1 MNGQVNSTRD
11 LKERVIRRFS
21 KSPIAMISISVIGI
35 YAFAALLVT
44 AGLIATDVDTR
55 VGEKFMSPNFSAWLG
70 TDRLGRDILS
80 RVIYANKIAFIVGLV
95 TATLSVLLGTILGA
109 ISGFFGGWID
119 ALVVWLYSTVESI
132 PYLLLLIA
140 ISYITGTGLSGVYLA
155 FVLTFWVAP
164 CRVIRGE
171 VIKLKEAEYVIAAQ
185 AMGYGPLRIL
195 FRHIVPNTV
204 HLSLINFTLI
214 FVAAIKSEVIL
225 SYLGLGVQGEPSWG
239 TMIDQARAELVN
251 GFFWQIGGATIA
263 MFILVLA
270 FNVAADTLQ
279 RALDPRTY
287 NEYLE
292 RSRTGPHP

>member
-1 MNGQVNSTRD
+1 MTESVASTRGTR
-11 LKERVIRRFS
+11 ERVIRRF
-21 KSPIAMISISVIGI
+21 KASPIALLSIGI
-35 YAFAALLVT
+35 IALYAVAALLVMM
-44 AGLIATDVDTR
+44 GLIATEVDTR
-55 VGEKFMSPNFSAWLG
+55 VGEKFMSPNFTAWLG

-80 RVIYANKIAFIVGLV
+80 RVIYANKIAFVVGLV
-95 TATLSVLLGTILGA
+95 TATLSVLLGTVLGA
-109 ISGFFGGWID
+109 VSGFFGGWVD
-119 ALVVWLYSTVESI
+119 AFVVWLYSTVESI

-171 VIKLKEAEYVIAAQ
+171 VLKLKEADFVIAAR

-195 FRHIVPNTV
+195 FRHVVPNTV
-204 HLSLINFTLI
+204 HLSLVNFTLI

-251 GFFWQIGGATIA
+251 GFFWQIGGATVA

-270 FNVAADTLQ
+270 FNIAADTLQ
-279 RALDPRTY
+279 RALDPKDVQ
-287 NEYLE
+287 
-292 RSRTGPHP
+292 

>member
-1 MNGQVNSTRD
+1 MSMSPTITRD
-11 LKERVIRRFS
+11 LKKRISQHFR
-21 KSPIAMISISVIGI
+21 KSPIALVSLAVILI
-35 YAFAALLVT
+35 YALGAFLVMM
-44 AGLIATDVDTR
+44 GLVATDVDLR
-55 VGEKFMSPNFSAWLG
+55 VGEKFMSPNVGAWLG

-95 TATLSVLLGTILGA
+95 TATLSVLLGTALGA
-109 ISGFFGGWID
+109 VSGFFGGWID
-119 ALVVWLYSTVESI
+119 AVIVWFYSTVESI

-140 ISYITGTGLSGVYLA
+140 ISYISGAGLSGVYLA

-164 CRVIRGE
+164 CRIIRGE
-171 VIKLKEAEYVIAAQ
+171 VIKLKEAEFVIAAR
-185 AMGYGPLRIL
+185 AMGYGPFKIL
-195 FRHIVPNTV
+195 FRHIVPNTM

-251 GFFWQIGGATIA
+251 GFFWQIGGATVA

-270 FNVAADTLQ
+270 FNIAADTLQ
-279 RALDPRTY
+279 RALDPKDMQ
-287 NEYLE
+287 
-292 RSRTGPHP
+292 

>member
-279 RALDPRTY
+279 RALDPRDVQ
-287 NEYLE
+287 
-292 RSRTGPHP
+292 

>member
-1 MNGQVNSTRD
+1 MISGQVNPTRD
-11 LKERVIRRFS
+11 LKERVVRRFS
-21 KSPIAMISISVIGI
+21 KSPVALISISVIGL
-35 YAFAALLVT
+35 YALAALLVT
-44 AGLIATDVDTR
+44 LGLVATDVDTR

-195 FRHIVPNTV
+195 FRILCPTR
-204 HLSLINFTLI
+204 FT
-214 FVAAIKSEVIL
+214 F
-225 SYLGLGVQGEPSWG
+225 
-239 TMIDQARAELVN
+239 R
-251 GFFWQIGGATIA
+251 
-263 MFILVLA
+263 
-270 FNVAADTLQ
+270 
-279 RALDPRTY
+279 
-287 NEYLE
+287 
-292 RSRTGPHP
+292 

>member
-1 MNGQVNSTRD
+1 M
-11 LKERVIRRFS
+11 
-21 KSPIAMISISVIGI
+21 
-35 YAFAALLVT
+35 
-44 AGLIATDVDTR
+44 GLIATEVDTR
-55 VGEKFMSPNFSAWLG
+55 VGEKFMSPNFTAWLG

-80 RVIYANKIAFIVGLV
+80 RVIYANKIAFVVGLV
-95 TATLSVLLGTILGA
+95 TATLSVLLGTVLGA
-109 ISGFFGGWID
+109 VSGFFGGWVD
-119 ALVVWLYSTVESI
+119 AFVVWLYSTVESI

-171 VIKLKEAEYVIAAQ
+171 VLKLKEADFVIAAR

-195 FRHIVPNTV
+195 FRHVVPNTV
-204 HLSLINFTLI
+204 HLSLVNFTLI

-251 GFFWQIGGATIA
+251 GFFWQIGGATVCA
-263 MFILVLA
+263 EAGAEV
-270 FNVAADTLQ
+270 VRQGRHGQQGAADKVEATAGADAGEGIWDLAAAAEEAGRRARGQ
-279 RALDPRTY
+279 RVC
-287 NEYLE
+287 
-292 RSRTGPHP
+292 

>member
-1 MNGQVNSTRD
+1 MISGHANPTRD
-11 LKERVIRRFS
+11 LKKRVVRRFS
-21 KSPIAMISISVIGI
+21 RVPLRLISISVIGL

-44 AGLIATDVDTR
+44 LGLVATDVDTR

-80 RVIYANKIAFIVGLV
+80 QVVYANKIAFIVGLV

-119 ALVVWLYSTVESI
+119 ALIVWLYSTVESI

-140 ISYITGTGLSGVYLA
+140 ISYITGAGLSGVYLA

-171 VIKLKEAEYVIAAQ
+171 VIKLKEAEYVIAAR
-185 AMGYGPLRIL
+185 AMGYGPMRIL
-195 FRHIVPNTV
+195 FRHVVPNTV

-270 FNVAADTLQ
+270 FNIAADTLQ
-279 RALDPRTY
+279 RALDPRDVQ
-287 NEYLE
+287 
-292 RSRTGPHP
+292 

>member
-1 MNGQVNSTRD
+1 MTESTLSIRGTR
-11 LKERVIRRFS
+11 ERIIRRFRS
-21 KSPIAMISISVIGI
+21 QPVALGSVFIICAYATAAILVIS
-35 YAFAALLVT
+35 
-44 AGLIATDVDTR
+44 GLIATDVDAR
-55 VGEKFMSPNFSAWLG
+55 VGEKFMSPNLNAWLG

-80 RVIYANKIAFIVGLV
+80 RVIYANKVAFIVGLV
-95 TATLSVLLGTILGA
+95 TATLSVTLGTILGA
-109 ISGFFGGWID
+109 ISGFFGGWVD
-119 ALVVWLYSTVESI
+119 AFIVWLYSTVESV

-171 VIKLKEAEYVIAAQ
+171 VIKLKEAEFVIAAR
-185 AMGYGPLRIL
+185 AMGYGPFRIL
-195 FRHIVPNTV
+195 FRHILPNTV

-251 GFFWQIGGATIA
+251 GFFWQIGGATLA

-270 FNVAADTLQ
+270 FNIAADALQ
-279 RALDPRTY
+279 RALDPKDAQ
-287 NEYLE
+287 
-292 RSRTGPHP
+292 

>member
-1 MNGQVNSTRD
+1 MNGQLNATRD

-21 KSPIAMISISVIGI
+21 KSPIAMISISVIGL

-44 AGLIATDVDTR
+44 FGLIATDVDTR

-80 RVIYANKIAFIVGLV
+80 RVVYANKIAFIVGLV

-109 ISGFFGGWID
+109 VSGFFGGWID
-119 ALVVWLYSTVESI
+119 ALIVWLYSTVESI

-171 VIKLKEAEYVIAAQ
+171 VIKLKEAEYVIAAR

-279 RALDPRTY
+279 RALDPRDVQ
-287 NEYLE
+287 
-292 RSRTGPHP
+292 

>member
-21 KSPIAMISISVIGI
+21 KSPIAMISISVIGL

-44 AGLIATDVDTR
+44 LGLIATDVDTR

-279 RALDPRTY
+279 RALDPRDVQ
-287 NEYLE
+287 
-292 RSRTGPHP
+292 

>member
-1 MNGQVNSTRD
+1 MNESPLLTRS
-11 LKERVIRRFS
+11 LRERVIRRFRS
-21 KSPIAMISISVIGI
+21 QPLALLSVAIIGF
-35 YAFAALLVT
+35 YAVAALLVT

-55 VGEKFMSPNFSAWLG
+55 VGEKFMSPSFNAWLG

-80 RVIYANKIAFIVGLV
+80 RVIYASKIAFVVGLV
-95 TATLSVLLGTILGA
+95 TATLSVILGTILGA
-109 ISGFFGGWID
+109 LSGFFGGWVD
-119 ALVVWLYSTVESI
+119 ALIVWLYSTVESI

-171 VIKLKEAEYVIAAQ
+171 VMKLKEAEFVIAAR
-185 AMGYGPLRIL
+185 AMGYGPLRVL
-195 FRHIVPNTV
+195 FRHILPNTF

-270 FNVAADTLQ
+270 FNIAADTLQ
-279 RALDPRTY
+279 RALDPKDAQ
-287 NEYLE
+287 
-292 RSRTGPHP
+292 

>member
-279 RALDPRTY
+279 RALDPRD
-287 NEYLE
+287 LQ
-292 RSRTGPHP
+292 

>member
-1 MNGQVNSTRD
+1 MSESMVSTRG
-11 LKERVIRRFS
+11 LRERVVKRF
-21 KSPIAMISISVIGI
+21 KGSPIALLSIGVIAF
-35 YAFAALLVT
+35 YALAALLVMM
-44 AGLIATDVDTR
+44 GLIATDVDNR
-55 VGEKFMSPNFSAWLG
+55 VGEKFMSPNLTAWLG

-80 RVIYANKIAFIVGLV
+80 RVIYANKIAFVVGLV
-95 TATLSVLLGTILGA
+95 TATLSVVLGTVLGA
-109 ISGFFGGWID
+109 ISGFFGGWVD
-119 ALVVWLYSTVESI
+119 AFVVWLYSTVESI

-171 VIKLKEAEYVIAAQ
+171 VLKLKEAEFVIAAR
-185 AMGYGPLRIL
+185 AMGYGPLRVL
-195 FRHIVPNTV
+195 FRHVIPNTI

-251 GFFWQIGGATIA
+251 GFFWQIGGATVA
-263 MFILVLA
+263 MFVLVLA
-270 FNVAADTLQ
+270 FNIAADTLQ
-279 RALDPRTY
+279 RALDPKDVQ
-287 NEYLE
+287 
-292 RSRTGPHP
+292 

>member
-1 MNGQVNSTRD
+1 MNAQVNSTRD
-11 LKERVIRRFS
+11 LKARVIRRFS

-119 ALVVWLYSTVESI
+119 ALIVWLYSTVESI

-251 GFFWQIGGATIA
+251 GFFWQIGGATVA

-279 RALDPRTY
+279 RALDPRDI
-287 NEYLE
+287 
-292 RSRTGPHP
+292 

>member
-55 VGEKFMSPNFSAWLG
+55 VGEKFMSPNVSAWLG

-279 RALDPRTY
+279 RALDPRDVQ
-287 NEYLE
+287 
-292 RSRTGPHP
+292 

>member
-1 MNGQVNSTRD
+1 MISGQVNPTRD

-21 KSPIAMISISVIGI
+21 KSPVALISISVIGL
-35 YAFAALLVT
+35 YAVAALLVT
-44 AGLIATDVDTR
+44 LGLVATDVDTR

-80 RVIYANKIAFIVGLV
+80 RVVYANKIAFIVGLV

-119 ALVVWLYSTVESI
+119 ALIVWLYSTVESI

-140 ISYITGTGLSGVYLA
+140 ISYITGAGLSGVYLA

-171 VIKLKEAEYVIAAQ
+171 VIKLKEAEYVIAAR
-185 AMGYGPLRIL
+185 AMGYGPMRIL

-270 FNVAADTLQ
+270 FNIAADTLQ
-279 RALDPRTY
+279 RALDPRDVQ
-287 NEYLE
+287 
-292 RSRTGPHP
+292 